1 MPALTDAQQRITE
14 LTTLNELAQTLNRAL
29 DLREALDGALPHIV
43 EIMGLRTGWIFLR
56 DESGAFRLAARHDL
70 PPAISYPGPGWSG
83 DCNCQELCLA
93 GKLNKAVNMVRCSR
107 LKHAVGDKRS
117 LAQHASVPIRS
128 ESEVL
133 GILNVATS
141 EYGRFTPP
149 QLQLLSAI
157 GYMLGTAITRTQLH
171 DQVKV
176 RRVQEQAALLK
187 LSHELL
193 GAEALEPALQR
204 LVRVGARLLE
214 ADACAFVEADEQQ
227 GQAMLVAAHGWH
239 FLPTNG
245 LPIALDPVNPHL
257 WYLPESST
265 NLAADAL
272 DDLPQLLAA
281 QQFQGHLAL
290 TIEIGGAPVGTLMI
304 NTHTP
309 RRFLMDEAQLLGL
322 LGSQLAQTLERERLH
337 QEALARQRL
346 EQQLNLARDIQ
357 ASFLPPSCPFAP
369 GYNIAAF
376 YRSAHQ
382 VGGDFYDFIELA
394 PEAQPNVLEAAG
406 EPLAKGQV
414 QPKGGPALTR
424 RDMELE
430 FWRTGK
436 IAPRPA
442 PRSAQPA
449 AREDP
454 SRLGIVIADV
464 TDKGVPA
471 ALFMVLSRTLIR
483 ATASD
488 GRQPAAVLEQANRLI
503 LSDSKSGLF
512 VTCFY
517 GILDLASGALIFA
530 NGGHNYPLVYHTA
543 TGRVEPLS
551 AQGIVLG
558 IVPEPRFEQRA
569 VRLDHGDVVCFY
581 TDGVTEAMNP
591 RRQLFDED
599 RLSEVLRRCHHLEPE
614 EIISRI
620 IDAVTNFA
628 AGAAQTDDI
637 TMVVLK
643 RSAA

>member
-1 MPALTDAQQRITE
+1 MPALTDAQQRIAE
-14 LTTLNELAQTLNRAL
+14 LSALNELAQTLNRAL
-29 DLREALDGALPHIV
+29 DLREALDAALPHVV

-56 DESGAFRLAARHDL
+56 DEAGSFRLAARHDL
-70 PPAISYPGPGWSG
+70 PPAISYPGPAWSG
-83 DCNCQELCLA
+83 DCNCQDLCLA

-128 ESEVL
+128 EAEIL

-149 QLQLLSAI
+149 QLQLLSTI

-171 DQVKV
+171 EQVKV

-193 GAEALEPALQR
+193 GAESLEPALQR

-227 GQAMLVAAHGWH
+227 GHAVLVATHGWH
-239 FLPTNG
+239 FLPQQG
-245 LPIALDPVNPHL
+245 LPLVLDAVNPHL
-257 WYLPESST
+257 WYLPESSA

-272 DDLPQLLAA
+272 DDLPPLLAA
-281 QQFQGHLAL
+281 QHFQGHLAL

-346 EQQLNLARDIQ
+346 EQELNLARDIQ
-357 ASFLPPSCPFAP
+357 ASFLPSGCPYAP
-369 GYNIAAF
+369 GYTIEAYYRAA
-376 YRSAHQ
+376 RQ

-394 PEAQPNVLEAAG
+394 PEPQVNPLNMAG
-406 EPLAKGQV
+406 EPLARGQA

-430 FWRTGK
+430 FWRTDK
-436 IAPRPA
+436 IAPRP
-442 PRSAQPA
+442 PKPA
-449 AREDP
+449 VAMQKNP
-454 SRLGIVIADV
+454 GRLGVVIADV

-471 ALFMVLSRTLIR
+471 ALFMVLSRTHIR

-488 GRQPAAVLEQANRLI
+488 GRSPAVVLEQANRLI
-503 LSDSKSGLF
+503 LSEAKSGLF

-517 GILDLASGALIFA
+517 GILDLDSGELTYAS
-530 NGGHNYPLVYHTA
+530 GGHNYPLVYRTA
-543 TGRVEPLS
+543 TDKVEQLS

-558 IVPEPRFEQRA
+558 IIPDPRFEQRS
-569 VRLDHGDVVCFY
+569 VQLDPGDVVCFY

-591 RRQLFDED
+591 RRQLFDEE
-599 RLSEVLRRCHHLEPE
+599 RLCEVLRRSHQLDPL
-614 EIISRI
+614 EIIGRI
-620 IDAVTNFA
+620 IDAVTNFSA
-628 AGAAQTDDI
+628 SAPQTDDI
-637 TMVVLK
+637 TLVVLK
-643 RSAA
+643 RDAV